1 MERTS
6 LVSVVES
13 LSLWGEG
20 PAYAHRRGYRT
31 ERWSY
36 DQVLRTARQFAREL
50 ESRGVAKG
58 DRVLLWGD
66 NSAEWAT
73 AFFSCVLRGAVAVPM
88 DRVASIDFAMKVADQ
103 VDAKLLVVSREIAA
117 FCGTRKVI
125 VMEDIRE
132 RVARYDAGPYASPEI
147 TRDDILQIVF
157 TSGTTSEPKGVVIT
171 HGNVL
176 ANLEPIEREIAN
188 YRKYEKWFHP
198 LRFLNLLPLSH
209 VFGQFLGLFIPQA
222 LGATVI
228 FHNTLSPGEILSV
241 IKHERVSALIAVPRM
256 LGSMQQ
262 KVESDWEAEGKL
274 ENFRRRFEEAE
285 GKKFTRR
292 MWMFRDVHRRFG
304 WKFWAFISGGAALDA
319 ETEKFWNR
327 LGYAV
332 VQGYGLTE
340 TTSLISLN
348 HPFKVGKRSIGK
360 VLPGRELKLDE
371 NGEILVR
378 GSNLAAG
385 YWQKTNSP
393 TLSPTEGD
401 KGRAPTGG
409 AQRVTPVGGEEGWF
423 RTGDLGE
430 LDAEGNLYFKGR
442 KKNVIVTSAG
452 MKVYPEDLEGAL
464 RAQHEV
470 KDCVVIALPVEGNA
484 EACAVLL
491 VRDGSDGREAVRA
504 ANARLAEFQQIRRW
518 VVWPD
523 EDFPRTS
530 TQKPKVGE
538 IETYARA
545 KFGAEQTQ
553 VNGLRRGALSGE
565 TPRSALAELIG
576 RVTHRSV
583 GVLEPNAKLESDLNL
598 SSIDRV
604 ELMSAIEDRYQVS
617 LSEQNFSN
625 ATTVAQLEKMLH
637 EAPAERPHYKFPAWA
652 LAAPVRWIR
661 TIVYHAV
668 TWPATLIMTWPRVVG
683 RENLRDVRGP
693 LLIISNHVAYLD
705 IGFLLWALP
714 WRYRTRLAVAM
725 LGELLASMRHPPKG
739 TNWFAAIREKIDYGL
754 VVSLF
759 NVFPIFQ
766 RQGFRESFAFAGEAV
781 DRGYSVVVFPE
792 GRRTDDGEMQP
803 FQTGIGLLANKLDL
817 PVLPMRID
825 GLFPLRMK
833 KQRFSRKGAISVKI
847 GKPVKY
853 PANAAAE
860 SIARDLERRVREL

>member
-6 LVSVVES
+6 LISVVEG
-13 LSLWGEG
+13 LAAWGEG

-36 DQVLRTARQFAREL
+36 DEVLRTARQFAREL
-50 ESRGVAKG
+50 QSRGVAKG
-58 DRVLLWGD
+58 DRVVLWGD

-73 AFFSCVLRGAVAVPM
+73 AFFGCVLRGAVAVPM
-88 DRVASIDFAMKVADQ
+88 DRVASDEFAMKVAEQ
-103 VDAKLLVVSREIAA
+103 VDAKLMVVTRDVAG
-117 FCGTRKVI
+117 FCVGRDVLI
-125 VMEDIRE
+125 MEELRE
-132 RVARYDAGPYASPEI
+132 RVAKHNSGVYASPEL
-147 TRDDILQIVF
+147 TREDMLQIVF
-157 TSGTTSEPKGVVIT
+157 TSGTTSEPKGVVIS

-176 ANLEPIEREIAN
+176 ANLEPIEREIGK

-228 FHNTLSPGEILSV
+228 FHNTLSPGEIMDV

-256 LGSMQQ
+256 LASLRQ
-262 KVESDWEAEGKL
+262 KLERDFEAEGKL
-274 ENFRRRFEEAE
+274 GKFRGRFAEAE

-292 MWMFRDVHRRFG
+292 MWHFRDVHSKLG

-348 HPFKVGKRSIGK
+348 HPFKVGQRSIGK
-360 VLPGRELKLDE
+360 VLPGREMKLDE
-371 NGEILVR
+371 NGEIMVR
-378 GSNLAAG
+378 GSNMSAG
-385 YWQKTNSP
+385 YWQGKK
-393 TLSPTEGD
+393 L
-401 KGRAPTGG
+401 
-409 AQRVTPVGGEEGWF
+409 TPVGDEDGWF
-423 RTGDLGE
+423 KTGDLGE
-430 LDAEGNLYFKGR
+430 LDAHGNLYFKGR
-442 KKNVIVTSAG
+442 RKNVIVTPAG

-464 RAQHEV
+464 RAQPGIR
-470 KDCVVIALPVEGNA
+470 DSVVVALPVEGNA

-491 VRDGSDGREAVRA
+491 TRDGSDGREAVKA

-518 VVWPD
+518 LVWPD
-523 EDFPRTS
+523 DDFPRTS

-538 IETYARA
+538 IEAYARS
-545 KFGAEQTQ
+545 KFGAGVESDAPQ
-553 VNGLRRGALSGE
+553 
-565 TPRSALAELIG
+565 SALAELIG
-576 RVTHRSV
+576 RVTRKSM
-583 GVLEPNAKLESDLNL
+583 GALDPAAKLESDLNL

-617 LSEQNFSN
+617 LNEQTFSN
-625 ATTVAQLEKMLH
+625 ATTVAQVEKMLH
-637 EAPAERPHYKFPAWA
+637 DAPQDQRHYEFPTWA
-652 LAAPVRWIR
+652 LAAPIRWLR
-661 TIVYHAV
+661 AAVYHAV
-668 TWPATLIMTWPRVVG
+668 TWPATLIMTSPKVVG
-683 RENLRDVRGP
+683 RERLKGVDGP

-739 TNWFAAIREKIDYGL
+739 TNWIKAIREKLDYGL
-754 VVSLF
+754 VVALF

-766 RQGFRESFAFAGEAV
+766 RYGFRESFAFAGEAV

-792 GRRTDDGEMQP
+792 GRRTDTGEMQS
-803 FQTGIGLLANKLDL
+803 FQSGVGLLANKLDL

-825 GLFPLRMK
+825 GLFELRKK
-833 KQRFSRKGAISVKI
+833 KQRFSRRIVVNI
-847 GKPVKY
+847 GEPVKY

-860 SIARDLERRVREL
+860 SIARDLERRIREL

>member
-1 MERTS
+1 MERRS
-6 LVSVVES
+6 LISVVES
-13 LSLWGEG
+13 LGAWGED

-36 DQVLRTARQFAREL
+36 GEVLRTARQFAREL
-50 ESRGVAKG
+50 DTRGIGKG
-58 DRVLLWGD
+58 DRIVLWGD
-66 NSAEWAT
+66 NSAEWAA
-73 AFFSCVLRGAVAVPM
+73 AFFGCVLRGAVAVPM
-88 DRVASIDFAMKVADQ
+88 DRVATNDFAMRVADQ
-103 VDAKLLVVSREIAA
+103 VNAKLIVAA
-117 FCGTRKVI
+117 RQVAGFCGKRDVL
-125 VMEDIRE
+125 VMEELRE
-132 RVARYDAGPYASPEI
+132 RVGKHASGVYPSPEI
-147 TRDDILQIVF
+147 MRADLLQIVF
-157 TSGTTSEPKGVVIT
+157 TSGTTSEPKGVVIS

-176 ANLEPIEREIAN
+176 ANLEPIEREIAK
-188 YRKYEKWFHP
+188 YRKYEKWVHP

-228 FHNTLSPGEILSV
+228 FHNTLSPGEIMEV
-241 IKHERVSALIAVPRM
+241 IDAERVSALIAVPRM
-256 LGSMQQ
+256 LTSLRQ
-262 KVESDWEAEGKL
+262 KL
-274 ENFRRRFEEAE
+274 ERDLDSEGNLEAFQRRFAEAE

-292 MWMFRDVHRRFG
+292 MWTFRDVHGKFG

-319 ETEKFWNR
+319 DTEKFWNR

-348 HPFKVGKRSIGK
+348 HPFKVGQRSIGK

-385 YWQKTNSP
+385 YWKNPS
-393 TLSPTEGD
+393 LSPTEGD
-401 KGRAPTGG
+401 TGA
-409 AQRVTPVGGEEGWF
+409 AQFTPVGGDEGWF

-442 KKNVIVTSAG
+442 RKNVIVTPAG
-452 MKVYPEDLEGAL
+452 MKIYPEDLEGAL
-464 RAQHEV
+464 RTQPEV
-470 KDCVVIALPVEGNA
+470 RDCVVVALPVEGNA

-491 VRDGSDGREAVRA
+491 IANGSDGRAAVA
-504 ANARLAEFQQIRRW
+504 GANARLAEFQQIRRW
-518 VVWPD
+518 LVWPD

-530 TQKPKVGE
+530 TEKPKVGE
-538 IETYARA
+538 IEAYARA
-545 KFGAEQTQ
+545 KFGA
-553 VNGLRRGALSGE
+553 GATGE
-565 TPRSALAELIG
+565 APASALAELIG
-576 RVTHRSV
+576 RVTRRSV
-583 GVLEPNAKLESDLNL
+583 GTLEPDAKLESDLNL

-617 LSEQNFSN
+617 LNEHRFSN
-625 ATTVAQLEKMLH
+625 ATTVAEVEQMLR
-637 EAPAERPHYKFPAWA
+637 ESPQELPHYRFPTWA
-652 LAAPVRWIR
+652 LTAPVRWMR

-668 TWPATLIMTWPRVVG
+668 TWPATLVMTWPRVIG
-683 RENLRDVRGP
+683 RKKLKEVNGP

-705 IGFLLWALP
+705 IGFVLWALP

-739 TNWFAAIREKIDYGL
+739 TNWLAAIREKIDYGL
-754 VVSLF
+754 VVALF

-766 RQGFRESFAFAGEAV
+766 RYGFRESFAFAGEAV

-792 GRRTDDGEMQP
+792 GRRTDDGEMRP
-803 FQTGIGLLANKLDL
+803 FQSGVGLLAQKLNL

-825 GLFPLRMK
+825 GLYPLRVK
-833 KQRFSRKGAISVKI
+833 PQRFSRKGTITVRI
-847 GKPVKY
+847 GEPVRY

-860 SIARDLERRVREL
+860 TIARDLERRVKSL